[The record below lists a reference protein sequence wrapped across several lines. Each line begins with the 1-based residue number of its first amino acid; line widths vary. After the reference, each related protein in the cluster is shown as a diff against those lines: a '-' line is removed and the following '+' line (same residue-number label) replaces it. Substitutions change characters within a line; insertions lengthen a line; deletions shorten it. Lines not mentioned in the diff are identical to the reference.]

1 MTRITR
7 PRHDGRSRRGG
18 SIGLALALLVTAL
31 AAVALTAAPASAAT
45 TTLDEPTTLSGQTP
59 LGTTSFAAI
68 SVSGVVLTG
77 DVDTSLEWTQAALLG
92 VEFDPNL
99 VRQGRELDPMDS
111 YTRVGSGSMT
121 VKANVND
128 LELSWLA
135 IGPLDLP
142 DVTFNALDGACALRA
157 GGGTYECNLASD
169 RIALINPPD
178 PVFGLRLPGPY
189 VDLRVVSK
197 VTVTP
202 EGLDTLRTASFGGN
216 PAGTANLT
224 LGESPITDDFSVPCN
239 VGAGDTLTYALGS
252 VATSPGVTVETSLQ
266 LVVGVA
272 IPVGI
277 PPTVDID
284 FASPTFP
291 LDTENTSIPI
301 SGAGASFDLGP
312 VQANN
317 IQPTIDPLGPFA
329 GQEGTPIA
337 FSASTTSQ
345 CPITGY
351 VWSFSN
357 GTTSFGPSPQRTFLD
372 DGLLDGQLT
381 VTDQTGLTA
390 TRSFTVDVDNV
401 NPVANAGPD
410 DSEDWGRPVQFNG
423 QATDPGSA
431 DSLEYEWS
439 FGDGTPSATG
449 GPSVSH
455 VYAQPGSYVATFSVT
470 DDDGGVD
477 TDTRTVTV
485 TKRGTTLSYTG
496 DLSGTYDT
504 ASSLGAS
511 LVDEYGQAVSGRLV
525 SFQVGSEGPFGATT
539 SGTGAASRSYTPG
552 LSAGSYAS
560 TVTFAAGDPLYEGS
574 VANFSFAVAPKATT
588 VTYTGALS
596 GGPNKTVAL
605 SAVLKDATGKA
616 LAGRTIV
623 FVLGTQT
630 ANAVTDATGVAS
642 TTLKLDQK
650 NGTYTVTAT
659 YAPAGGDAG
668 LYVGDSDSGTFSL
681 GGGGNK

>member
-1 MTRITR
+1 MTRVTR
-7 PRHDGRSRRGG
+7 PPRGGRSRRGG
-18 SIGLALALLVTAL
+18 GLGLSLALLVLAL
-31 AAVALTAAPASAAT
+31 AAVAVTAAPASAAT
-45 TTLDEPTTLSGQTP
+45 TTLTAPTSLTGQTP

-77 DVDTSLEWTQAALLG
+77 DVDTSLEWSQSALLG

-99 VRQGRELDPMDS
+99 VRQGRDLDPQDS

-128 LELSWLA
+128 LEVSWLA

-142 DVTFNALDGACALRA
+142 DITFNALDGACALKAA
-157 GGGTYECNLASD
+157 GGAYVCNLASD
-169 RIALINPPD
+169 RVALINPPD
-178 PVFGLRLPGPY
+178 PIFGLRIPGPY
-189 VDLRVVSK
+189 VDLRVVSE

-202 EGLDTLRTASFGGN
+202 EGLDTLRAASFGGN

-239 VGAGDTLTYALGS
+239 VGAGDTLTYSLGS
-252 VATSPGVTVETSLQ
+252 VSTSPGVTVKTSLQ
-266 LVVGVA
+266 LIVGVT

-284 FASPTFP
+284 FASPTYP
-291 LDTENTSIPI
+291 LDTENTSIPV
-301 SGAGASFDLGP
+301 SGAGATFDLGA

-317 IQPTIDPLGPFA
+317 IQPTIGPLGPFA

-337 FSASTTSQ
+337 FSATTTSQ

-351 VWSFSN
+351 VWNFSN

-431 DSLEYEWS
+431 DSLEYEWD
-439 FGDGTPSATG
+439 FGDGSPSATG
-449 GPSVSH
+449 GPSVTH
-455 VYAQPGSYVATFSVT
+455 VYAQPGPYVATFTVT
-470 DDDGGVD
+470 DDDGGID
-477 TDTRTVTV
+477 TDTRTITV

-504 ASSLGAS
+504 AGSLGAS
-511 LVDEYGQAVSGRLV
+511 LVDEYGQAVSGRQV
-525 SFQVGSEGPFGATT
+525 SFQIGPEGPFTATT
-539 SGTGAASRSYTPG
+539 SGSGAATRAYTPG
-552 LSAGSYAS
+552 LAAGAYAS
-560 TVTFAAGDPLYEGS
+560 TVTFAAGDLLYEGAS
-574 VANFSFAVAPKATT
+574 ANFSFSVARKATT

-605 SAVLKDATGKA
+605 SAVLEDATGKA

-630 ANAVTDATGVAS
+630 VNAVTDGSGVAS

-650 NGTYTVTAT
+650 NGTYSLTAT
-659 YAPAGGDAG
+659 YAPAGADAG
-668 LYVGDSDSGTFSL
+668 LFVGDSDSATFSL
-681 GGGGNK
+681 GGGKK

>member
-1 MTRITR
+1 MTRVTR
-7 PRHDGRSRRGG
+7 PPLGGRSRRGG
-18 SIGLALALLVTAL
+18 GLGLALALLVTAL

-45 TTLDEPTTLSGQTP
+45 TTLTAPTSLSGQTP

-68 SVSGVVLTG
+68 SISGVVLTG
-77 DVDTSLEWTQAALLG
+77 DVDTSLEWSQSALLG

-99 VRQGRELDPMDS
+99 VRQGRDLDPKDS

-128 LELSWLA
+128 LEVSWLA

-142 DVTFNALDGACALRA
+142 DITFNALDGACALKA
-157 GGGTYECNLASD
+157 GGGAYVCNLASD
-169 RIALINPPD
+169 RVALINPPD
-178 PVFGLRLPGPY
+178 PVFGLRIPGPY
-189 VDLRVVSK
+189 VDLRVVSE

-239 VGAGDTLTYALGS
+239 VGAGDTLTYSLGS
-252 VATSPGVTVETSLQ
+252 VSTSPGVTVKTSLQ
-266 LVVGVA
+266 LIVGVT
-272 IPVGI
+272 IPFGI
-277 PPTVDID
+277 PPTIDID
-284 FASPTFP
+284 FASPTYP

-317 IQPTIDPLGPFA
+317 IQPTIGPLGPFA

-337 FSASTTSQ
+337 FSATTTSQ

-351 VWSFSN
+351 VWNFSN

-431 DSLEYEWS
+431 DSLEYEWD

-449 GPSVSH
+449 GPSVTH
-455 VYAQPGSYVATFSVT
+455 VYAQPGPYVATFTVT
-470 DDDGGVD
+470 DDDGGID
-477 TDTRTVTV
+477 TDTRTITV

-504 ASSLGAS
+504 AGSLGAS
-511 LVDEYGQAVSGRLV
+511 LVDEYGQAVSGRQV
-525 SFQVGSEGPFGATT
+525 SFQIGSEGPFTATT
-539 SGTGAASRSYTPG
+539 SGSGAATRAYTPG
-552 LSAGSYAS
+552 LAAGAYAS
-560 TVTFAAGDPLYEGS
+560 TVTFAAGDPLYEGAS
-574 VANFSFAVAPKATT
+574 ANFSFSVARKATT

-630 ANAVTDATGVAS
+630 VNAVTDGSGVGS

-650 NGTYTVTAT
+650 NGTYSLTAT
-659 YAPAGGDAG
+659 YTPAGGDAG
-668 LYVGDSDSGTFSL
+668 LFVGDSDSATFSL
-681 GGGGNK
+681 GGGKK

>member
-7 PRHDGRSRRGG
+7 PRLRGRSRRGG
-18 SIGLALALLVTAL
+18 GLGLSLALLVALL

-45 TTLDEPTTLSGQTP
+45 TTLTAPTSLSGQTP

-77 DVDTSLEWTQAALLG
+77 DVDTSLQWTQSALLG

-99 VRQGRELDPMDS
+99 VRQGRELDPQDS
-111 YTRVGSGSMT
+111 YTRVGSGSMN
-121 VKANVND
+121 VRANVND
-128 LELSWLA
+128 LEVSWLS

-142 DVTFNALDGACALRA
+142 DITFDALDGSCALMA
-157 GGGTYECNLASD
+157 GGGSYQCDLASD
-169 RIALINPPD
+169 RVALINPPD

-189 VDLRVVSK
+189 VDLRLVST

-216 PAGTANLT
+216 HAGTANLT

-252 VATSPGVTVETSLQ
+252 VSTSPGVVVETSLQ

-291 LDTENTSIPI
+291 LDTENTSIPV

-329 GQEGTPIA
+329 GQEGTPIS

-345 CPITGY
+345 CPINGY
-351 VWSFSN
+351 VWNFSN

-410 DSEDWGRPVQFNG
+410 DTEDWGRSVQFNG
-423 QATDPGSA
+423 QATDPGSG

-449 GPSVSH
+449 GPSVTH
-455 VYAQPGSYVATFSVT
+455 VYAQPGTYVATFTVT
-470 DDDGGVD
+470 DDDGGGD
-477 TDTRTVTV
+477 TDTRTITV
-485 TKRGTTLSYTG
+485 TKRSTTLSYTG
-496 DLSGTYDT
+496 DLNGTYDT
-504 ASSLGAS
+504 AGTLAAS
-511 LVDEYGQAVSGRLV
+511 LVDEYGQAVSGRQV
-525 SFQVGSEGPFGATT
+525 SFQVGPEGPFSATT
-539 SGTGAASRSYTPG
+539 SGAGAASRSYTPG
-552 LSAGSYAS
+552 LAAGSYAG
-560 TVTFAAGDPLYEGS
+560 TVTFAAGDALYEGAA
-574 VANFSFAVAPKATT
+574 ANFTFAVARKATT

-605 SAVLKDATGKA
+605 TAVLRDATGKA

-630 ANAVTDATGVAS
+630 ASAVTNATGVAS

-650 NGTYTVTAT
+650 NGTYSLTAT
-659 YAPAGGDAG
+659 FTPAGADAG
-668 LYVGDSDSGTFSL
+668 LYLGDSDSATFSL
-681 GGGGNK
+681 GGGKK

>member
-1 MTRITR
+1 MTIVTR
-7 PRHDGRSRRGG
+7 PPRGGRSRRGG
-18 SIGLALALLVTAL
+18 GLGLALALLVVAL
-31 AAVALTAAPASAAT
+31 AAVAVTAAPASAAT
-45 TTLDEPTTLSGQTP
+45 TTLTAPTSLSGQTP

-68 SVSGVVLTG
+68 SISGVVLTG
-77 DVDTSLEWTQAALLG
+77 DVDTSLEWSQSALLG

-99 VRQGRELDPMDS
+99 VRQGRDLDPQDS

-128 LELSWLA
+128 LEVSWLA
-135 IGPLDLP
+135 IGPIDLP
-142 DVTFNALDGACALRA
+142 DVNFNALDGACGLKA
-157 GGGTYECNLASD
+157 GGGAYVCNLASD
-169 RIALINPPD
+169 RVALINPPD
-178 PVFGLRLPGPY
+178 PIFGLRIPGPY
-189 VDLRVVSK
+189 VDLRVVSQ

-239 VGAGDTLTYALGS
+239 VGAGDTLTYSLGS
-252 VATSPGVTVETSLQ
+252 VSTSPGVTVKTSLQ
-266 LVVGVA
+266 LIVGVT

-284 FASPTFP
+284 FASPTYP

-317 IQPTIDPLGPFA
+317 IQPTIGPLGPFA

-337 FSASTTSQ
+337 FSATTTSQ

-351 VWSFSN
+351 VWNFSN

-431 DSLEYEWS
+431 DSLEYEWD

-449 GPSVSH
+449 GPSVTH
-455 VYAQPGSYVATFSVT
+455 VYAQPGPYVATFTVT
-470 DDDGGVD
+470 DDDGGID
-477 TDTRTVTV
+477 TDTRTITV

-504 ASSLGAS
+504 AGSLGAS
-511 LVDEYGQAVSGRLV
+511 LVDEYGQAVSGRQV
-525 SFQVGSEGPFGATT
+525 SFQIGPEGPFTATT
-539 SGTGAASRSYTPG
+539 SGSGAATRAYTPG
-552 LSAGSYAS
+552 LAAGTYAS
-560 TVTFAAGDPLYEGS
+560 TATFAAGDPLYDGAS
-574 VANFSFAVAPKATT
+574 ANFSFAVARKATT
-588 VTYTGALS
+588 VTYTGALE

-630 ANAVTDATGVAS
+630 VNAVTDGSGVAS

-650 NGTYTVTAT
+650 NGSYSLTAT
-659 YAPAGGDAG
+659 YTPAGGDAG
-668 LYVGDSDSGTFSL
+668 LFVGDSDSATFSL
-681 GGGGNK
+681 GGGKK